1 MTKAI
6 HFLPDEKNHEATR
19 LLPYVMAVMVYL
31 SALALMGSMMLHRGF
46 GEWTDSLS
54 NRLTIQI
61 TTADSGERE
70 VQVTDV
76 IQLLRK
82 TPGIEYVRKLNDV
95 EIEKLLEPWLGEGN
109 VTADLPVP
117 DILDVT
123 VSRNLSVNLDALRG
137 MLAKV
142 SENIHLDD
150 HQQWLGR
157 FLRLMDMVEYTALG
171 ILLLVVM
178 ATICIVIF
186 GTKAGMAENR
196 ETIAIM
202 HHLGAQDGMIAG
214 AYQSR
219 FMKYGLKG
227 GIIGLILAF
236 ITLVSLIYLSRNLAS
251 GLVKMPELPIVQV
264 AVLLVIPFFAALIS
278 MLTARITV
286 MRDLARMV

>member
-1 MTKAI
+1 MKNVV

-31 SALALMGSMMLHRGF
+31 SALALMGSMMLHEGF
-46 GEWTDSLS
+46 GEWTETLS
-54 NRLTIQI
+54 NRLTVQI
-61 TTADSGERE
+61 TSPDPDRRKDQVA
-70 VQVTDV
+70 QVT
-76 IQLLRK
+76 QLLRN
-82 TPGIEYVRKLNDV
+82 TPGIDYVRKLNDV

-109 VTADLPVP
+109 VTSDLPVP

-123 VSRNLSVNLDALRG
+123 VSRTLTVNLDALRG

-157 FLRLMDMVEYTALG
+157 FLRLMDTVEYTALG

-196 ETIAIM
+196 KTIAIM
-202 HHLGAQDGMIAG
+202 HHLGAQDGMIAR
-214 AYQSR
+214 AFQDR
-219 FMKYGLKG
+219 FMKYGLRG
-227 GIIGLILAF
+227 GIIGLLLAF
-236 ITLVSLIYLSRNLAS
+236 ITLITLIYLSRDLAA
-251 GLVKMPELPIVQV
+251 GLVKVPRFPVMQV
-264 AVLLVIPFFAALIS
+264 AVLVVIPFFAAVIA
-278 MLTARITV
+278 MLTARVTV
-286 MRDLARMV
+286 MRDLGRMV